1 MSAAEPLAMQTPRST
16 AFLSSGRDSYGVR
29 RSLESLFR
37 AFAAKQVEPTIICLQ
52 EGEMMEFA
60 RRTGVRALLCPIG
73 TPTDFGSLG
82 GALRNFRFMLEAS
95 RTLATVIRDSG
106 VDSMI
111 VRQPYQMPLAARAAY
126 LAGVRGYWLMPNLI
140 SDRYPLR
147 VNALMYDFLL
157 ARYGMTAIANSA
169 YTHSTLAR
177 RFARS
182 AVAHLGI
189 DPAEFDP
196 RTAPAARER
205 YGFASTDAVFGVFA
219 RLVSVKGQRV
229 LVRAMART
237 LREFPDMRLLLCGGP
252 LDSDYGAALRS
263 EVQTLGLDGKVV
275 LTGPSDRLEDSLPSL
290 YAMCDVIVNA
300 ALGAEPF
307 GLSVIEGMLV
317 GKPLLVHA
325 LGGPAETVRDG
336 IDGWHITDPS
346 VAGFERG
353 LRRAFRDRGRWTDI
367 GAQAAEHAR
376 AHFTHLHAA
385 ERIIAAMQAHS

>member
-1 MSAAEPLAMQTPRST
+1 PLILQTPRST

-37 AFAAKQVEPTIICLQ
+37 AVAAKQVEPTIICLQ

-60 RRTGVRALLCPIG
+60 RRTGVRTLLCPIG
-73 TPTDFGSLG
+73 TPDNFGSLG
-82 GALRNFRFMLEAS
+82 SALRNFRFMLEAS
-95 RTLATVIRDSG
+95 RTLAAVIRDSG
-106 VDSMI
+106 VDSVI
-111 VRQPYQMPLAARAAY
+111 VRQPYQMPLAARATS

-140 SDRYPLR
+140 SNRYPLR

-157 ARYGMTAIANSA
+157 ARYGMTAIANGA
-169 YTHSTLAR
+169 YTRGTLAG
-177 RFARS
+177 FARS

-189 DPAEFDP
+189 DPAEFDT
-196 RTAPAARER
+196 RTPPAARER
-205 YGFASTDAVFGVFA
+205 YGFAPSDAVFGVFA
-219 RLVSVKGQRV
+219 RLVSSKGQLV
-229 LVRAMART
+229 LVRAMARVI
-237 LREFPDMRLLLCGGP
+237 RDFPDLRLLLCGGP
-252 LDSDYGAALRS
+252 LDSDYAAALRS
-263 EVQTLGLDGKVV
+263 EVHTLGLDGKVV
-275 LTGPSDRLEDSLPSL
+275 LSGPSDRLADSLPSL

-300 ALGAEPF
+300 SLGAEPF

-325 LGGPAETVRDG
+325 LGGPAETVRNG

-353 LRRAFRDRGRWTDI
+353 VRDALRDRSSWTDI
-367 GAQAAEHAR
+367 GARAAEHAR

-385 ERIIAAMQAHS
+385 ERIIAVMRGHTQR